1 MSMHITTQNFESQVL
16 KAQKPVLVDFYA
28 VWCGPC
34 KMLAP
39 VLEELENSRDD
50 ILIGKVNVDE
60 EPALLRQFSITAVPT
75 LVLFK
80 DGKSVKQITGFQSRE
95 ALEQLVNG
103 V

>member
-1 MSMHITTQNFESQVL
+1 MSMRITTQNFDSQVL
-16 KAQKPVLVDFYA
+16 KAEKPVLVDFYA

-34 KMLAP
+34 QMLAP

-50 ILIGKVNVDE
+50 VLIGKVNVDE

-80 DGKSVKQITGFQSRE
+80 GGRSVKKVAGFQSKE
-95 ALEQLVNG
+95 ALEQLIGEV
-103 V
+103 

>member
-1 MSMHITTQNFESQVL
+1 MSMRITTQNFDSQVL
-16 KAQKPVLVDFYA
+16 KAEKPVLVDFYA

-34 KMLAP
+34 QMLAP

-50 ILIGKVNVDE
+50 VLIGKVNVDE

-80 DGKSVKQITGFQSRE
+80 G
-95 ALEQLVNG
+95 
-103 V
+103 